1 MHKTRADFPIGT
13 EVRFKE
19 SGKEVEVVSVAEA
32 GDDAEYEGPDTI
44 FVQMGGIVQ
53 RTTVDKVERV

>member
-1 MHKTRADFPIGT
+1 MQETRAHYPIGT

-19 SGKEVEVVSVAEA
+19 SGKEVEVVSIEA
-32 GDDAEYEGPDTI
+32 AGEDAEYDGPDTI

-53 RTTVDKVERV
+53 RTTVDKVERA